1 VDIMVAGER
10 ITVGSVVGVG
20 SPQSLGVIRAV
31 NGVSKVL
38 PAGSEIR
45 LFPRTGIAR

>member
-1 VDIMVAGER
+1 
-10 ITVGSVVGVG
+10 
-20 SPQSLGVIRAV
+20 VIRAV

-38 PAGSEIR
+38 PAGSEIK